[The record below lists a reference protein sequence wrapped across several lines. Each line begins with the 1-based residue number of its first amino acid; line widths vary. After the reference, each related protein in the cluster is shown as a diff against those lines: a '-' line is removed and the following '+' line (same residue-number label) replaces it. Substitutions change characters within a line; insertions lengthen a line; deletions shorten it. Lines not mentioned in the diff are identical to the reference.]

1 MKILNEIE
9 AILFL
14 KGKELEIKE
23 LQNFFKLSE
32 EEIMDYLKTLKD
44 LRNDSGLNIRIDKK
58 SVSMITNPIYGETVY
73 MYFNPKS
80 KPKKLSKAALETLTI
95 IAYNEAMTKS
105 DIEKIRGVSVD
116 GVVNTL
122 AEKKLVKV
130 VGIKQTMG
138 NPKLYA
144 VTDEFL
150 KYLNIDSIEDLPNYE
165 EVANAGKNQD
175 K

>member
-23 LQNFFKLSE
+23 LQIFFNLSKQE
-32 EEIMDYLKTLKD
+32 TEDYLKTLKD
-44 LRNDSGLNIRIDKK
+44 LRNDSGLNIRIEGEK
-58 SVSMITNPIYGETVY
+58 VSMITNPQYGETVY
-73 MYFNPKS
+73 KYFNPKS

-95 IAYNEAMTKS
+95 IAYNKSMTKS

-122 AEKKLVKV
+122 AEKKLIKT
-130 VGIKQTMG
+130 VGIKESIG
-138 NPKLYA
+138 RPKLYA

-150 KYLNIDSIEDLPNYE
+150 KYLNINSIEDLPNYE
-165 EVANAGKNQD
+165 EVANAGKNED
-175 K
+175 